1 MWYTKCYVC
10 LPSKSSQHNYQ
21 ESHFIEEKTRSI
33 AKCFFAVVYCDIF
46 IKTSWKEVFVL
57 IAFIIH
63 NVNSSLFFYDHH
75 YSVIFEH
82 PTFLDRGNSLEQT
95 NVISCFLV
103 GVQCMIFSLVTQEN
117 LGKKS
122 ACSKEDLYQ
131 IYRFSC
137 STTALRKTGRIR
149 LLLIWTTC
157 RFRWQCCPAAPRT
170 ESNVNLVHLND
181 ESEC

>member
-1 MWYTKCYVC
+1 M
-10 LPSKSSQHNYQ
+10 
-21 ESHFIEEKTRSI
+21 
-33 AKCFFAVVYCDIF
+33 
-46 IKTSWKEVFVL
+46 L
-57 IAFIIH
+57 IVH
-63 NVNSSLFFYDHH
+63 YFFYDHH

-82 PTFLDRGNSLEQT
+82 PTFLDRGNSLEQN

-122 ACSKEDLYQ
+122 ACCKEDLYQ

-149 LLLIWTTC
+149 LLLI
-157 RFRWQCCPAAPRT
+157 
-170 ESNVNLVHLND
+170 
-181 ESEC
+181 